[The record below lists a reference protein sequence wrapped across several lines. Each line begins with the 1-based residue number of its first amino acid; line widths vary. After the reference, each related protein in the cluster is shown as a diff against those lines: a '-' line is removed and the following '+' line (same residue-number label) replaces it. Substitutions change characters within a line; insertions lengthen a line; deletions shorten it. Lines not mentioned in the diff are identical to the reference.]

1 MAATFA
7 RILFVLAL
15 LSQALSAPLGGRSAH
30 AAGGEAAR
38 LCVLSH
44 ADASA
49 SSSLGDSF
57 EQGPRSDRTHRHGD
71 CAFCEFGASGAPLPA
86 LGGRFDA
93 PVSYVEATRIAIV
106 FASAPFSRDDS
117 NAPTRAPPSFS

>member
-1 MAATFA
+1 MAATLA
-7 RILFVLAL
+7 RILFLLAL
-15 LSQALSAPLGGRSAH
+15 LSQALSAPLGGWSAH
-30 AAGGEAAR
+30 AAGGETAR
-38 LCVLSH
+38 LCLLSH
-44 ADASA
+44 ADASGP
-49 SSSLGDSF
+49 SGLGDLF
-57 EQGPRSDRTHRHGD
+57 EQGPKSDRSHRHGA

-86 LGGRFDA
+86 LGGRLDA